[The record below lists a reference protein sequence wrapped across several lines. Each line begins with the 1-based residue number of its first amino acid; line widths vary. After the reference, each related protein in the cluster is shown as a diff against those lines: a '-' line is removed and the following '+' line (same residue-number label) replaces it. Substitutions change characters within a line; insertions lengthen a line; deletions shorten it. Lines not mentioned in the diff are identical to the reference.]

1 MDGTRT
7 ARIAAISAA
16 VVLAA
21 ALAAATLLTTGTR
34 EGLGTDR
41 SGAIL
46 TDRTPVLL
54 RSAERGTAVAV
65 PRTTPPP
72 TLPEPAP
79 APVRTAAA
87 HTVEH
92 T

>member
-7 ARIAAISAA
+7 ARIAAITATVA
-16 VVLAA
+16 LATALTAA
-21 ALAAATLLTTGTR
+21 ALLTAETRDRLDTG
-34 EGLGTDR
+34 G

-46 TDRTPVLL
+46 TDRSPLVL
-54 RSAERGTAVAV
+54 RSADRGTAAAV

-72 TLPEPAP
+72 TLPERAPAP
-79 APVRTAAA
+79 ARTSAAQ
-87 HTVEH
+87 TVEH